1 MLMLL
6 LLMLMLPIYSTSHR
20 TRSYLINSLL
30 VIICYL
36 DIKLSIL
43 QQIHNDHFLL
53 GRTVFYKTFYSV
65 LLNKLLESDMLIFFL
80 FFTFDPGTGNVG
92 TEQKVYVGNSIIDN
106 RSNQYCITFLRLF
119 LLLLRVTLPPHPPNP
134 QPILID

>member
-30 VIICYL
+30 VIFCYL

-80 FFTFDPGTGNVG
+80 FFTFDPGTEVISQ
-92 TEQKVYVGNSIIDN
+92 QKVYVCNSIIDN
-106 RSNQYCITFLRLF
+106 RSNQYFITFLRLF
-119 LLLLRVTLPPHPPNP
+119 LLLLRVTVPPHPPNP
-134 QPILID
+134 QPILIN